1 MADHYEQTEEGL
13 TLEEAFA
20 RIEALT
26 QRMEAED
33 VSLEESFACYEEG
46 MRLVRFC
53 REAVSRVEQKV
64 LQISEDGNID
74 DF

>member
-1 MADHYEQTEEGL
+1 MQEESTM

-20 RIEALT
+20 RIEELT
-26 QRMEAED
+26 QKMETEGAT
-33 VSLEESFACYEEG
+33 LEETFACYEEG

-53 REAVSRVEQKV
+53 QEAVSRVEQKV
-64 LQISEDGNID
+64 LKINEDGGTD